1 MKSYELTFHVAEIP
15 ANLADDLLDRFDCVI
30 GEDHGGQPY
39 ITITADGADCVSAA
53 KAMTTQ
59 LQLLGMIVQRLE
71 EDLANRNEIA
81 ERLGVTRQAVSN
93 WVRGQRGSD
102 FPAPTNDVAGG
113 VWLWGDVARWA
124 ETHGSYD
131 TNGMNYPFRAD
142 YDRVNGWLVDGC
154 MVPAASPTRGW
165 LKAPPIKVFVS
176 WRADV
181 AMPAKVAAWVQ
192 QQVQTAQTGVLI
204 R

>member
-1 MKSYELTFHVAEIP
+1 MHNYELTFQVAEIP
-15 ANLADDLLDRFDCVI
+15 DSLADELLDRFDCVI
-30 GEDHGGQPY
+30 GVDHGGQEY
-39 ITITADGADCVSAA
+39 VTITAGGADCLSAA

-59 LQLLGMIVQRLE
+59 LQSLGMIVQRLE

-131 TNGMNYPFRAD
+131 TNGMNYPSRTD
-142 YDRVNGWLVDGC
+142 YDRINGWLVDGC
-154 MVPAASPTRGW
+154 MVTATPTRGW
-165 LKAPPIKVFVS
+165 IEAPPTKIFLS
-176 WRADV
+176 WSAADV
-181 AMPAKVAAWVQ
+181 AMPAKVEAWLQ
-192 QQVQTAQTGVLI
+192 QKQTAHTGVLI
-204 R
+204 K